1 MSMKSFIVML
11 SGWFIL
17 RLELILNCKA
27 LVKIVYNV
35 VLVTENI
42 PLICLGRCWQV
53 PSRGAE
59 WTWNGTVWSWIA
71 SCRRPTVVVVEG
83 HGYRI
88 GGEWSKVVAPR
99 RIHPLYQH
107 HHHCSCCCC
116 CCGRRRRFVEWEI
129 LYSDCFECGSDGGG
143 WIA

>member
-1 MSMKSFIVML
+1 MKSFIVML

-42 PLICLGRCWQV
+42 QLICLGRCWQV

-59 WTWNGTVWSWIA
+59 WT
-71 SCRRPTVVVVEG
+71 
-83 HGYRI
+83 
-88 GGEWSKVVAPR
+88 
-99 RIHPLYQH
+99 
-107 HHHCSCCCC
+107 
-116 CCGRRRRFVEWEI
+116 
-129 LYSDCFECGSDGGG
+129 
-143 WIA
+143 

>member
-53 PSRGAE
+53 LLGVRNGLEMEQFGVELRRVVDRPSL
-59 WTWNGTVWSWIA
+59 S
-71 SCRRPTVVVVEG
+71 
-83 HGYRI
+83 
-88 GGEWSKVVAPR
+88 
-99 RIHPLYQH
+99 
-107 HHHCSCCCC
+107 
-116 CCGRRRRFVEWEI
+116 
-129 LYSDCFECGSDGGG
+129 
-143 WIA
+143 